1 MSFKTRV
8 IQGAA
13 LTLAL
18 FSATAVNAASDP
30 KGIWYDHNGR
40 GAVEIADCTTGK
52 GLCGYVVHVK
62 EKKHSDRCGT
72 QILGNVTENG
82 GGWIYSPSRGRKYT
96 VSLKRLSSSKLR
108 VVGNASSRFFSKTF
122 TWKKAPGDL
131 ELCGKY
137 ASRNSAP
144 VAKAD
149 IEASTRQSEE
159 RIESKPVERTAKRD
173 PLISDFVS
181 KPKTSRYGKTKQDI
195 QADEEAELE
204 LNAPGKD
211 GEEASSSE
219 NADAEGDK
227 EYGMAKDG
235 EETEGPIENDV
246 TEVLDT
252 LIDKANEYS
261 SKAKRKCKFRIPY
274 VDRVIMIPCDD

>member
-13 LTLAL
+13 LTLAIV
-18 FSATAVNAASDP
+18 SATAVQAASDP
-30 KGIWYDHNGR
+30 KGIWYDHDGR

-62 EKKHSDRCGT
+62 EKKHADRCGM

-96 VSLKRLSSSKLR
+96 VSLKRLSDSKLR

-122 TWKKAPGDL
+122 TWKKAPGDV

-137 ASRNSAP
+137 ASRDSVPA
-144 VAKAD
+144 AKTD
-149 IEASTRQSEE
+149 IEASAREPEE
-159 RIESKPVERTAKRD
+159 RIESKPSTRTAERD
-173 PLISDFVS
+173 PLISDFVA
-181 KPKTSRYGKTKQDI
+181 KPKTSRYGKSKHDI
-195 QADEEAELE
+195 EANEEAELE
-204 LNAPGKD
+204 LNATRKAD
-211 GEEASSSE
+211 EEAPATEKADSE
-219 NADAEGDK
+219 DDK
-227 EYGMAKDG
+227 EYGAVKDG
-235 EETEGPIENDV
+235 EVAEAPIENDV

-252 LIDKANEYS
+252 LIDKANEFS

-274 VDRVIMIPCDD
+274 VDRVIMIPCSD